1 MQANT
6 LPKNKRKVGI
16 ITGASSGIGYSL
28 ALKLSERF
36 DHLYITSRR
45 ISELE
50 KLNDEIIK
58 NNCECTI
65 VPLDLKKID
74 LLDELASQIYS
85 KERKLDLL
93 LSAAGIN
100 YNLSPVT
107 SIKDDEFRELFEINL
122 LSNLKLLKSF
132 QPLLKSSNESKI
144 IVISSQLE
152 SKIKP
157 FWGGNDSLVSGLHKM
172 VLTFAEEN
180 KNTSISTNI
189 VCPNGVDTDYRNT
202 FMPGEDKS
210 KLMTVHGFAEEFCKL
225 FDNELKNNGKIF
237 KI

>member
-6 LPKNKRKVGI
+6 LPKNDRKVGM

-28 ALKLSERF
+28 ALKISEQF
-36 DHLYITSRR
+36 DHLYISSRR

-50 KLNDEIIK
+50 KLNDKIIK

-74 LLDELASQIYS
+74 LLDELASQIFS
-85 KERKLDLL
+85 KEGKLDLL

-107 SIKDDEFRELFEINL
+107 SIKEDEFRESFEINL
-122 LSNLKLLKSF
+122 LSNLKLLRSF
-132 QPLLKSSNESKI
+132 QPILKSSNESKI
-144 IVISSQLE
+144 IVISSKLE
-152 SKIKP
+152 RKNRP
-157 FWGGNDSLVSGLHKM
+157 FWGGNDSLVSGLHKI

-180 KNTSISTNI
+180 KNTCISTNI

-210 KLMTVHGFAEEFCKL
+210 KLMTVHEFAEEFHKL
-225 FDNELKNNGKIF
+225 FNNELKSNGKIF
-237 KI
+237 TV

>member
-1 MQANT
+1 M
-6 LPKNKRKVGI
+6 
-16 ITGASSGIGYSL
+16 
-28 ALKLSERF
+28 
-36 DHLYITSRR
+36 
-45 ISELE
+45 
-50 KLNDEIIK
+50 
-58 NNCECTI
+58 
-65 VPLDLKKID
+65 
-74 LLDELASQIYS
+74 DELASQIYL
-85 KERKLDLL
+85 KEEKLDLL

-100 YNLSPVT
+100 YNLSPIT
-107 SIKDDEFRELFEINL
+107 SIKEHEFRESFEINL

-152 SKIKP
+152 TKIKP
-157 FWGGNDSLVSGLHKM
+157 FWGGNDSLVSGLHKI

-189 VCPNGVDTDYRNT
+189 VCPNGVDTEYRNT

-225 FDNELKNNGKIF
+225 FDNELKNNGKIL
-237 KI
+237 KA

>member
-6 LPKNKRKVGI
+6 LPKSYRKVGI

-28 ALKLSERF
+28 ALKLSEQF

-45 ISELE
+45 ISGLE

-85 KERKLDLL
+85 KEKKLDLL

-100 YNLSPVT
+100 YNLSPVN
-107 SIKDDEFRELFEINL
+107 SIKEDEFRESFEINL
-122 LSNLKLLKSF
+122 LSNLKLLF
-132 QPLLKSSNESKI
+132 
-144 IVISSQLE
+144 
-152 SKIKP
+152 
-157 FWGGNDSLVSGLHKM
+157 
-172 VLTFAEEN
+172 
-180 KNTSISTNI
+180 
-189 VCPNGVDTDYRNT
+189 
-202 FMPGEDKS
+202 
-210 KLMTVHGFAEEFCKL
+210 
-225 FDNELKNNGKIF
+225 
-237 KI
+237 

>member
-6 LPKNKRKVGI
+6 FPKNKRKVGI

-28 ALKLSERF
+28 ALKLSEQF
-36 DHLYITSRR
+36 DHLYISSRR

-50 KLNDEIIK
+50 KLNDKIIK

-74 LLDELASQIYS
+74 LLDELASQIYL

-93 LSAAGIN
+93 VSAAGIN

-107 SIKDDEFRELFEINL
+107 SIKENEFKESFEINL
-122 LSNLKLLKSF
+122 LSNVKLLKSF

-152 SKIKP
+152 TKIKP
-157 FWGGNDSLVSGLHKM
+157 FWGGNDSLISGLHKM

-180 KNTSISTNI
+180 KNTNISTNI

-210 KLMTVHGFAEEFCKL
+210 KLMSVHKFAEEFCKL
-225 FDNELKNNGKIF
+225 FNNEFRNNGKIF

>member
-6 LPKNKRKVGI
+6 LSKNERQVGI

-28 ALKLSERF
+28 ALKLSEQF
-36 DHLYITSRR
+36 DHLYISSRR

-50 KLNDEIIK
+50 KLNDKIIK

-85 KERKLDLL
+85 KEGKLDLL

-107 SIKDDEFRELFEINL
+107 SIKDDEFRESFEINL
-122 LSNLKLLKSF
+122 LSNLKLLKAF
-132 QPLLKSSNESKI
+132 QPLLKLSNESKL

-152 SKIKP
+152 TKIKP

-172 VLTFAEEN
+172 VLTFAVEY
-180 KNTSISTNI
+180 KNTNISSNI
-189 VCPNGVDTDYRNT
+189 VCPYGVDTDYRNI
-202 FMPGEDKS
+202 FMPGEDKT
-210 KLMTVHGFAEEFCKL
+210 KLMTISKFSEEFDKL
-225 FDNELKNNGKIF
+225 YDNELKNNGNIY
-237 KI
+237 II

>member
-6 LPKNKRKVGI
+6 LPKNERKVGI
-16 ITGASSGIGYSL
+16 ITGASSGIGYGL

-74 LLDELASQIYS
+74 LLDELASHIYS
-85 KERKLDLL
+85 KEKKLDLL
-93 LSAAGIN
+93 LSTAGIN

-107 SIKDDEFRELFEINL
+107 SIKEDEFRESFEINL
-122 LSNLKLLKSF
+122 LSNIKLLKSF
-132 QPLLKSSNESKI
+132 QPLLKLSNESKV
-144 IVISSQLE
+144 IVISSQLVT
-152 SKIKP
+152 KIKP
-157 FWGGNDSLVSGLHKM
+157 FWGGNDSIISGLHRA

-210 KLMTVHGFAEEFCKL
+210 KLMTVHKFAEEFCKL
-225 FDNELKNNGKIF
+225 FNNELKNNGKIF

>member
-6 LPKNKRKVGI
+6 LPKSRRKIGI
-16 ITGASSGIGYSL
+16 VTGASSGIGYGLSL
-28 ALKLSERF
+28 TLSKRF
-36 DHLYITSRR
+36 DHLYISGRR

-58 NNCECTI
+58 NQCECTI

-85 KERKLDLL
+85 QEGKLDLL

-100 YNLSPVT
+100 HNLSPIT
-107 SIKDDEFRELFEINL
+107 SIKESDFREAFEINL

-132 QPLLKSSNESKI
+132 QPLLKTSDESKI
-144 IVISSQLE
+144 VMISSQLE
-152 SKIKP
+152 SKNKP
-157 FWGGNDSLVSGLHKM
+157 FWGGNDSLISGLYKV

-189 VCPNGVDTDYRNT
+189 VCPKGVDTDYRNI

-210 KLMTVHGFAEEFCKL
+210 KLMTVSKFSEEFDKL
-225 FDNELKNNGKIF
+225 YDNELKNNGNIY
-237 KI
+237 II